1 MPQTAYNI
9 PLTRVAKAVR
19 KTGYARLADLL
30 THLDDLDIDLVS
42 LNRKAG
48 NLEIVLSDAVPEGQL
63 DHLGLV

>member
-9 PLTRVAKAVR
+9 PLTRIAKAVR
-19 KTGYARLADLL
+19 KAGYTKLADLL

-48 NLEIVLSDAVPEGQL
+48 NLEIVLSDAVPEDQH